1 MFPRQLVRVV
11 DAAEFHQCC
20 VDCDIQVSCVHPV
33 CDGVEKIFADGRD
46 AHANRSVQ
54 PPEGGAALARCANC
68 SRVSTDDELLYV
80 DGDEWSDAL
89 DVRLFG
95 VVKPSVDI
103 VLFCRD
109 ASSILKA
116 CLMEAKLGGTLP
128 ESGKV
133 RNPSRSDLLEKIEFS
148 MRRLGNKIP
157 VYDRAYLIA
166 PMVTL
171 DEQRSRVHRWNQE
184 NIFPVRME
192 CKCARD
198 ALEAVGVNMESARV
212 CKS

>member
-1 MFPRQLVRVV
+1 MFPRLSTRVIDV
-11 DAAEFHQCC
+11 VEFQRCC
-20 VDCDIQVSCVHPV
+20 VDCDIQAACVHPISV
-33 CDGVEKIFADGRD
+33 GIEKIFADGRA

-54 PPEGGAALARCANC
+54 SSEDGAALARCAIC
-68 SRVSTDDELLYV
+68 SRSSADDDVLYV

-95 VVKPSVDI
+95 TPKPSVDF

-109 ASSILKA
+109 ASRSVKA

-133 RNPSRSDLLEKIEFS
+133 RNPSRIDLLEKIEFS
-148 MRRLGNKIP
+148 IRRLGNKIP
-157 VYDRAYLIA
+157 IYDRAYLIA
-166 PMVTL
+166 PIATL
-171 DEQRSRVHRWNQE
+171 EEQRSRVYRWNQE

-198 ALEAVGVNMESARV
+198 ALEAVGVNMVSARV